1 MVRCGPRCCARHKG
15 AIREDISVRRK
26 ENRTMEK
33 KSRFYVVSGMVLP
46 WITLILLIGVSTYYC
61 DLLWLRIVCSLVAIW
76 NGSVMLRLVREV
88 SGKSQEKTE
97 ENA

>member
-1 MVRCGPRCCARHKG
+1 MGYRKNVFTKVE
-15 AIREDISVRRK
+15 EDIA
-26 ENRTMEK
+26 MK
-33 KSRFYVVSGMVLP
+33 KKDRIYIFSGMILP

-88 SGKSQEKTE
+88 SGRNQEKTE